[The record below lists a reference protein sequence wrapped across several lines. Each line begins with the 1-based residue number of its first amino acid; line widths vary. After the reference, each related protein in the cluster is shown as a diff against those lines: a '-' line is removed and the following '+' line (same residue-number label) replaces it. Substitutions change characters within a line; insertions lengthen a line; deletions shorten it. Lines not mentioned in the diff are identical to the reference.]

1 MSPYFDN
8 KSTDGIRK
16 RRQYP
21 EIVRPDNFG
30 EVRQEPSLT
39 NEEENQHEDTVFA
52 VKPPEPYRDEGVIL
66 TGPLPFQ
73 VQPRGWW
80 RPFLNFVSRRAPTVE
95 LRSSRKVLFGV
106 FTGIAT
112 FLVLVVL
119 ISTVFARASLTVK
132 PRVESSTL
140 DNVTVT
146 LDLSV
151 SGVMG
156 DKRVIPAERLI
167 FTKKASD
174 IFPATGKEIIEDR
187 ARGTVKIYNSF
198 SSSPQSLVA
207 TTRFLTD
214 SGVLYRLP
222 KGIVVPGAKIEEGKI
237 APQFIE
243 TELVA
248 DIAGEGGNLGNEVT
262 LKIPGFRGDP
272 KKYDGFYAVAE
283 KGFVGGFKGEVKVVA
298 REDLRAAE
306 EKITKRVYDETMREI
321 MAGIP
326 SEFKLVEALR
336 EIQITNISTPKEK
349 SRHDEFTAEAEAR
362 GRTVVFRERELMS
375 LLHLLLIGDDKTRE
389 FVEGSEVLNYQVLT
403 VDYEKG
409 RATVSLRGSIKTKAI
424 IPEGELRALA
434 VAKKEGSLIELLK
447 GRPEL
452 SSFRIS
458 FFPPWI
464 SKAPADENKIRI
476 FVEAPEK

>member
-1 MSPYFDN
+1 MNQYFDN

-16 RRQYP
+16 RHESP
-21 EIVRPDNFG
+21 VHVSPGSFEELASPVN
-30 EVRQEPSLT
+30 PS
-39 NEEENQHEDTVFA
+39 DTP
-52 VKPPEPYRDEGVIL
+52 KDEGVIL

-73 VQPRGWW
+73 VRRRGW
-80 RPFLNFVSRRAPTVE
+80 RIPVVE
-95 LRSSRKVLFGV
+95 LSSSRKVLFGV
-106 FTGIAT
+106 LAGIAT

-132 PRVESSTL
+132 PRVESSIL
-140 DNVTVT
+140 DNVTIT
-146 LDLSV
+146 LDSSV
-151 SGVMG
+151 AGVVG

-167 FTKKASD
+167 FTKKVSD
-174 IFPATGKEIIEDR
+174 TFSTTGKEMIEDR
-187 ARGTVKIYNSF
+187 ARGMAKIYNRF

-207 TTRFLTD
+207 TTRFSTD
-214 SGVLYRLP
+214 DGVLYRLP

-248 DIAGEGGNLGNEVT
+248 DLAGEGGNLGGEAT

-272 KKYDGFYAVAE
+272 KKYNGFYAIAE
-283 KGFVGGFKGEVKVVA
+283 KGFSGGFRGEARVVA

-306 EKITKRVYDETMREI
+306 EKITKRVYDETLQEFTGKVP
-321 MAGIP
+321 A
-326 SEFKLVEALR
+326 EFKLVEALR
-336 EIQITNISTPKEK
+336 EIQITNVSAPAEK
-349 SRHDEFTAEAEAR
+349 SRRDEFTVEAEAR
-362 GRTVVFRERELMS
+362 GRTVVFREKELLS
-375 LLHLLLIGDDKTRE
+375 LLHLLLIGEDKTRE
-389 FVEGSEVLNYQVLT
+389 FVADSLSITYQVIT

-409 RATVSLRGSIKTKAI
+409 KATVSLRGSIKTKAI
-424 IPEGELRALA
+424 IPEKELKTLALG
-434 VAKKEGSLIELLK
+434 KKEGSLVELLK